1 MIWINLKK
9 ELAKKGTFTK
19 NTWYDW
25 YDWLI
30 NYILEPIKR
39 LWVGLKSTLRV
50 FLKTRIM
57 VNLKVSKL
65 CMEVEINNQKKT

>member
-9 ELAKKGTFTK
+9 KELAKKRKFPK

-30 NYILEPIKR
+30 NYIPKPIK
-39 LWVGLKSTLRV
+39 KP
-50 FLKTRIM
+50 
-57 VNLKVSKL
+57 
-65 CMEVEINNQKKT
+65 